1 MSENEKATSGK
12 AYEKVV
18 DYIQGEI
25 YSGHLKRGEKLPPER
40 DLAEKLGVGRNS
52 VREALR
58 TLSLMGFISSTQG
71 AGNFVSCDME
81 KNLTQSTRM
90 MMMMGELTYRQISEL
105 RQGLE
110 SEAAM
115 LAAERITDEQLAAL
129 EDAAWAMR
137 EENDVEKSSMLDN
150 RLHQLI
156 GEAAGNPLIMV
167 ILRSLAGTID
177 HFIND
182 MHRRIMADPVLGK
195 RLQDTHQGIVL
206 ALRDHNKGEAA
217 RVMREHFKVV
227 DDAIFNLETKQ

>member
-1 MSENEKATSGK
+1 MSENEKAVSGK

-25 YSGHLKRGEKLPPER
+25 YCGHLKRGEKLPPER

-58 TLSLMGFISSTQG
+58 TLSLVGFISSTQG

-81 KNLTQSTRM
+81 RNLTQSTRM

-115 LAAERITDEQLAAL
+115 LAAERITAKQVAELEALAR
-129 EDAAWAMR
+129 AMG
-137 EENDVEKSSMLDN
+137 EEHDVEKSSVLDN

-156 GEAAGNPLIMV
+156 GKAAGNPLIMV
-167 ILRSLAGTID
+167 ILRALSETIS
-177 HFIND
+177 HFIHD

-195 RLQDTHQGIVL
+195 RLHDTHQGLVL
-206 ALRDHNKGEAA
+206 ALRDHNKAEAA
-217 RVMREHFKVV
+217 RLMREHFRVV
-227 DDAIFNLETKQ
+227 DDAILHLETKR